1 MSALDPRTP
10 TEDIHRLA
18 AELRDINRRLDMLE
32 APSGT
37 QRAQAVKTLIETAIE
52 PVSFYHNEY
61 PAAITVTP
69 SDAAVVSVP
78 VPDGYTRAVVNATA
92 AASLHSDQA
101 AGGWSLLTCA
111 AIIAPVPYG
120 TFYNQLSHIPGQLFG
135 NVTAISAAAI
145 EDLAPGSSIEIRARV
160 SFPAAYTLPRAVV
173 SGSILFLR

>member
-1 MSALDPRTP
+1 MLDDY
-10 TEDIHRLA
+10 E
-18 AELRDINRRLDMLE
+18 RRIRILE
-32 APSGT
+32 APSGEALGNT
-37 QRAQAVKTLIETAIE
+37 VAKLAESIAQTVK
-52 PVSFYHNEY
+52 PVTFYHSEY

-69 SDAAVVSVP
+69 SDAAVVSIP

-92 AASLHSDQA
+92 AATLRSDQA

-120 TFYNQLSHIPGQLFG
+120 TFYNQLSHIPGQLYG

-145 EDLAPGSSIEIRARV
+145 EDLAPGSSISVRARV

-173 SGSILFLR
+173 AGSILFLR